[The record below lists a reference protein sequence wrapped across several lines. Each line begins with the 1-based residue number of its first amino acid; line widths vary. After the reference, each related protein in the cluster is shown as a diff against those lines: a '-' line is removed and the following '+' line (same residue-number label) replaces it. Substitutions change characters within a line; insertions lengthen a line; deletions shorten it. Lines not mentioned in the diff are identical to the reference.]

1 MGRGQSQKIF
11 LRNCTLDFLK
21 GCMWISQGKK
31 ESRFE
36 SKAGIG
42 ENGKLSVSSI
52 KSEKPMG
59 LPGEMP
65 CSLGLPDQVLPQDRS
80 VPVVRRWMVSKATR
94 LDECTK
100 AVVQRRGVGSEPQDA
115 KA

>member
-1 MGRGQSQKIF
+1 MKEVGRGQSQKIF

-52 KSEKPMG
+52 KSEK
-59 LPGEMP
+59 LWD
-65 CSLGLPDQVLPQDRS
+65 SLGRCPAVWDSQIKSCPKTGVCQLSAGGWCLKPQDLMNGPGQWCREE
-80 VPVVRRWMVSKATR
+80 V
-94 LDECTK
+94 
-100 AVVQRRGVGSEPQDA
+100 
-115 KA
+115 